1 MENVLSFYEK
11 VWDEIN
17 DNLKNIDSIE
27 NKNGYPAIK
36 RPCNFRQW
44 GKMYM
49 GNIMDKILTLKNDD
63 REIYASYII
72 HAMYAV
78 FSFFAKLVKNH

>member
-36 RPCNFRQW
+36 RQ
-44 GKMYM
+44 
-49 GNIMDKILTLKNDD
+49 
-63 REIYASYII
+63 
-72 HAMYAV
+72 
-78 FSFFAKLVKNH
+78 

>member
-17 DNLKNIDSIE
+17 DNLKNIDYIE

-49 GNIMDKILTLKNDD
+49 GNIMDKILTLKNGHSCK
-63 REIYASYII
+63 YP
-72 HAMYAV
+72 
-78 FSFFAKLVKNH
+78 